1 MWFETRVLGPDYLAI
16 APDSFV
22 MKRDFDRSADALF
35 ALLADDQ
42 QWPKWFPDMRGVT
55 WISPEA
61 ERRKPHAVR
70 RADTRSGDVIEH
82 FVVWDAPK
90 RMAFY
95 AERMTTPIASEFFED
110 YVIESIGEGRSRLTW
125 TVAFKARIP
134 FRPLMFLIRPRFS
147 KMFDDAADALVRYT
161 KTTGVVRGADPT

>member
-1 MWFETRVLGPDYLAI
+1 
-16 APDSFV
+16 
-22 MKRDFDRSADALF
+22 
-35 ALLADDQ
+35 
-42 QWPKWFPDMRGVT
+42 
-55 WISPEA
+55 
-61 ERRKPHAVR
+61 VR
-70 RADTRSGDVIEH
+70 RADTKSGDVIEH

-125 TVAFKARIP
+125 TVAFKARVP

-147 KMFDDAADALVRYT
+147 KMFDDAADALVRFA